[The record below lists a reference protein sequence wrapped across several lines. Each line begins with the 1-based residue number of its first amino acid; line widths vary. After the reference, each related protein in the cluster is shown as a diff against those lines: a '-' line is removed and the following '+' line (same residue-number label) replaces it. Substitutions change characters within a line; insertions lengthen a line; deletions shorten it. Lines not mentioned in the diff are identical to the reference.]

1 MKNHTK
7 RVANAVD
14 THPIPGFAISN
25 GRRWRID
32 APHRERAQISLLVS
46 SYNKPE
52 HLRKCLA
59 SIALQQGLESPPEVV
74 ITDDGSDEA
83 TLQVIDDFA
92 AASGFPT
99 VLTTHPHDGFQLAR
113 CRNDGVRASSAPY
126 LLFLDGDCV
135 LPADHVAWHLRF
147 RSPGVAIAGDCIR
160 FSQEVSE
167 RVTLDAIR
175 SGDYQAWGSDDEHR
189 RLLRRHRSTIIYR
202 WIPHPRKPTL
212 IGNNIGL
219 WRADYERVNG
229 FDEEFR
235 GWGCEDDDFSRR
247 IRNVGV
253 KIRSILRQTRTFH
266 LWHPV
271 DVTAPKSW
279 KEGMNVAKLMQ
290 ARPAFC
296 QRGLV
301 DTRLDESTSAVVFTG
316 RAEDAYDLRSREAA
330 TLGAATVPIPAQEA
344 AARTGPH
351 FGSSMP
357 HTAIA
362 ARGSGFRA
370 DTIVRDLSRRAA

>member
-1 MKNHTK
+1 MSNHP
-7 RVANAVD
+7 A
-14 THPIPGFAISN
+14 
-25 GRRWRID
+25 
-32 APHRERAQISLLVS
+32 ISLLVS

-52 HLRKCLA
+52 HLRRCLV
-59 SIALQQGLESPPEVV
+59 SIACQQGLDSPPEVV
-74 ITDDGSDEA
+74 VTDDGSDDE
-83 TLQVIDDFA
+83 TLRVIDDFA
-92 AASGFPT
+92 AESGFPT

-135 LPADHVAWHLRF
+135 LPADHVQWHLRF
-147 RSPGVAIAGDCIR
+147 RQPGTAIAGDCLR
-160 FSQEVSE
+160 LSREVSDQ
-167 RVTLDAIR
+167 VTMDIIHA
-175 SGDYQAWGSDDEHR
+175 GDFQSWGSDVEHR
-189 RLLRRHRSTIIYR
+189 RLRRRHRSTILYR

-247 IRNVGV
+247 LRRVGI
-253 KIRSILRQTRTFH
+253 KIRSILRHTRTFH

-290 ARPAFC
+290 TRPAFC

-301 DTRLDESTSAVVFTG
+301 DTRPRESS
-316 RAEDAYDLRSREAA
+316 RAFELAA
-330 TLGAATVPIPAQEA
+330 TTVRLP
-344 AARTGPH
+344 
-351 FGSSMP
+351 S
-357 HTAIA
+357 
-362 ARGSGFRA
+362 FRS
-370 DTIVRDLSRRAA
+370 DTIIRDLSRRAA